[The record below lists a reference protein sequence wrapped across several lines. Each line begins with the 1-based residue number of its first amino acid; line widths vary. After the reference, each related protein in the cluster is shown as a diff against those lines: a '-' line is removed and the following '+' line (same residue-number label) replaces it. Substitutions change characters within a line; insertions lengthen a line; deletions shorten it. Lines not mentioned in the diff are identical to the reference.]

1 GGRGGA
7 GGGVRR
13 RGGGPAAAPGPPQPA
28 GHGGGAPRGHRL
40 RRGAGGDAGAGRST
54 GHRYGPPDRPV
65 RAARPPP
72 QPAVGPRPRIAATQ
86 RGRRRPAR
94 QQRRGGDLRR
104 PAGAGAAGPAGQR
117 RRAGQARG
125 RTGRL
130 SVRGARRGPQH
141 RPVRLPQRGLP
152 GVRRAADRPG
162 RDHRGGGGAA
172 VHRHRRGREERG
184 HAHHRGAVQPVG
196 PGRGGGRRPVR
207 ARQRRRRDPRRPG
220 AARDHLH
227 GGQRLDPARAGR
239 DRAGRRPPPHRRGG
253 PLRRRRR
260 RPVAP
265 AGPTVTGRG
274 RAAAA
279 RLVLVGAG
287 LVATRVAARA
297 WRGVDGPA
305 WQRANFRGAT
315 VSLTGGPAVATA
327 ATVTAAAGAPT
338 PAAAVAALV
347 AGLGAGGVGL
357 YDDLAGQRPG
367 RPVAKGFHGHLSA
380 LRRGR
385 VTSGVV
391 KIVGAVAAGAV
402 ATALLGTHPGRPA
415 GGRVRGTVPGGG
427 RVRAAVD
434 LALGT
439 GVVAGAVN
447 LVNLLDLRPGRALKV
462 GLLAGLPL
470 AAGPAGGLAAG
481 PVGACLG
488 MLP

>member
-1 GGRGGA
+1 
-7 GGGVRR
+7 
-13 RGGGPAAAPGPPQPA
+13 
-28 GHGGGAPRGHRL
+28 
-40 RRGAGGDAGAGRST
+40 
-54 GHRYGPPDRPV
+54 
-65 RAARPPP
+65 
-72 QPAVGPRPRIAATQ
+72 
-86 RGRRRPAR
+86 
-94 QQRRGGDLRR
+94 
-104 PAGAGAAGPAGQR
+104 
-117 RRAGQARG
+117 
-125 RTGRL
+125 
-130 SVRGARRGPQH
+130 
-141 RPVRLPQRGLP
+141 
-152 GVRRAADRPG
+152 
-162 RDHRGGGGAA
+162 
-172 VHRHRRGREERG
+172 
-184 HAHHRGAVQPVG
+184 
-196 PGRGGGRRPVR
+196 
-207 ARQRRRRDPRRPG
+207 
-220 AARDHLH
+220 
-227 GGQRLDPARAGR
+227 
-239 DRAGRRPPPHRRGG
+239 
-253 PLRRRRR
+253 
-260 RPVAP
+260 
-265 AGPTVTGRG
+265 VTGRG

-439 GVVAGAVN
+439 GVVAGAAN

-488 MLP
+488 MLPDDLSERTMLGDSGANALGALLGLALVARTGPRGRAAALAVIAALTAASEKISFTRVIARTPVLRELDRLGRRPDADGD